1 MIGEYL
7 GVATLLKVEYP
18 LVKRCYSMAH
28 RLELAVK
35 KVVDDVNAVSYFR
48 TFVDAL
54 HKIYSL
60 SVKKIKGSCK
70 L

>member
-1 MIGEYL
+1 
-7 GVATLLKVEYP
+7 
-18 LVKRCYSMAH
+18 MAH

-48 TFVDAL
+48 TFGDAL
-54 HKIYSL
+54 HKIYNL
-60 SVKKIKGSCK
+60 SAKKIKGSCK